1 MTRTIAMAPRRG
13 ADGRIVAETWPLPLD
28 EAWLETLFRDL
39 FENHWSGLT
48 FGPMIE
54 GGAYELRAPGKPAR
68 LAVDDG
74 YLTVHW
80 GRGGHF
86 HLCIGETRGPAAN
99 PNPPELIAH
108 RRPGAVALVRGLDR
122 AGDPVTWSI
131 EAKNGRGESTLSIY
145 FPNPFLTDED
155 GLADRPDWS
164 RLSLWRHVLA
174 TYAGVGPDGR
184 DTSGKGFGH

>member
-1 MTRTIAMAPRRG
+1 MADCIAMIPRH
-13 ADGRIVAETWPLPLD
+13 DHEGRLTAETWPLPLD

-54 GGAYELRAPGKPAR
+54 GGAYELRAPGPPQK
-68 LAVDDG
+68 VTVSDG

-80 GRGGHF
+80 GKGGHF
-86 HLCIGETRGPAAN
+86 HLCIGETRGPRSR
-99 PNPPELIAH
+99 PNPPEVVAH
-108 RRPGAVALVRGLDR
+108 RRPGEVALVRGLDR
-122 AGDPVTWSI
+122 SGAPVTWSLQ
-131 EAKNGRGESTLSIY
+131 AKNGHGESTLAIY

-155 GLADRPDWS
+155 GLADAPDWS
-164 RLSLWRHVLA
+164 RLSLWYHVRS
-174 TYAGVGPDGR
+174 TYAGHAPDGR